1 MGRLDLNPQPDPS
14 GARSGARLGGSS
26 GGPSTTGS
34 SQASPGSSSFP
45 HLRALDGLRGVAV
58 AAVVIYH
65 LDPGVLPGGFLGVDM
80 FFVLSGFLIASL
92 VVRERQGTGRLDLR
106 NFYVRRLRRLTPAL
120 LLVIAAMGI
129 YGLVA
134 ASPGELERLRVQGLW
149 TLGWMANWRFIIDG
163 TSYTDFVAGVSPLRH
178 MWSLAIEEQFYL
190 LFPLLVMVLA
200 AARLG
205 GSTGL
210 RTRLVVVASAGAVAS
225 AVWMAVV
232 HHGSATIERAY
243 FGTDTRAHGLLIGVA
258 LGALLVGRPPIDGRA
273 AVVLRAVV
281 VPAVVVLV
289 VLFAVAAEG
298 AAWMYRGGFVVMA
311 VATAVIIASV
321 GASSW
326 LGSVL
331 GARPLVGLG
340 IISYGVYLWHW
351 PVITILDSQA
361 LGLSGFALAMAQVAI
376 TLGCALVSYVVVERP
391 VRSGS
396 LGRLLGPVS
405 VAVAPLGIAAA
416 AAVLVF
422 GTQMPTVASSTSDQQ
437 LATAPTPSV
446 ANGAAPAGPT
456 DARQADAGQADAG
469 QVAPVPVVLTGDSVA
484 HSLAGGSLGSGQ
496 APFPSWE
503 PSSSPFDPG
512 QVRLLSIAR
521 PQCSHLPGRVIS
533 RSGGQVRVLESDIAC
548 GDWRGD
554 LTSALDALDAKA
566 LVVVTT
572 SDTYDRR
579 IDGIDVVVGSAQWN
593 EMYTEH
599 LTWLSRTAAGA
610 GSRLVLVTPVPRSS
624 RFYVEAD
631 NESGWRE
638 QAVVDAMRNFAAGNS
653 RTVVLDLWAVLCPT
667 GDCDQLVEGFD
678 PAWRY
683 DGLHFDA
690 FGARWFA
697 DWITPSLVTLE
708 TGLPPR

>member
-1 MGRLDLNPQPDPS
+1 M
-14 GARSGARLGGSS
+14 
-26 GGPSTTGS
+26 
-34 SQASPGSSSFP
+34 P

-58 AAVVIYH
+58 AAVVVYH

-225 AVWMAVV
+225 AVWMVVV

-258 LGALLVGRPPIDGRA
+258 LGALLVGRPPVDGRA

-326 LGSVL
+326 LASVL

-376 TLGCALVSYVVVERP
+376 TLGCALVSFVVVERP
-391 VRSGS
+391 VRSGA

-405 VAVAPLGIAAA
+405 VAAAPLGIAAA

-422 GTQMPTVASSTSDQQ
+422 GTQMPTVTNSTSDQQ
-437 LATAPTPSV
+437 LATAPTSST
-446 ANGAAPAGPT
+446 ADGAAPAGPT
-456 DARQADAGQADAG
+456 GAGQAGAG

-533 RSGGQVRVLESDIAC
+533 RSGGQVRVLESDTAC
-548 GDWRGD
+548 GDWRSD

-579 IDGIDVVVGSAQWN
+579 VDGTDVVVGSAQWN

-599 LTWLSRTAAGA
+599 LTWLSRTAADAGA
-610 GSRLVLVTPVPRSS
+610 RLVLVTPVPRSS

-638 QAVVDAMRNFAAGNS
+638 QAVVDAMRNFAAGNP
-653 RTVVLDLWAVLCPT
+653 RTVVLDLWGVLCPT

>member
-1 MGRLDLNPQPDPS
+1 M
-14 GARSGARLGGSS
+14 
-26 GGPSTTGS
+26 
-34 SQASPGSSSFP
+34 
-45 HLRALDGLRGVAV
+45 

-65 LDPGVLPGGFLGVDM
+65 LNPGVLPGGFLGVDM

-106 NFYVRRLRRLTPAL
+106 NFYLRRLRRLTPAL

-149 TLGWMANWRFIIDG
+149 TLGWVANWRFIIDG

-200 AARLG
+200 AARFG
-205 GSTGL
+205 GAAGL
-210 RTRLVVVASAGAVAS
+210 RRRLVVVASVGAVAS
-225 AVWMAVV
+225 AVWMVVV
-232 HHGSATIERAY
+232 HYGSDTVERAY
-243 FGTDTRAHGLLIGVA
+243 FGTDTRAHGLLIGVV
-258 LGALLVGRPPIDGRA
+258 LGALLVGRPPVDGRA
-273 AVVLRAVV
+273 AAVLRTAV
-281 VPAVVVLV
+281 VPAVAVTMVL
-289 VLFAVAAEG
+289 LAVAAEG
-298 AAWMYRGGFVVMA
+298 APWMYRGGFVVMA

-321 GASSW
+321 GSAPW
-326 LGSVL
+326 LAAVL

-351 PVITILDSQA
+351 PVITILDSQT
-361 LGLSGFALAMAQVAI
+361 LGLSGLALAMAQVAI
-376 TLGCALVSYVVVERP
+376 TLGCALVSFVVVERP
-391 VRSGS
+391 VRSGA
-396 LGRLLGPVS
+396 LGRVLGPVA
-405 VAVAPLGIAAA
+405 VAAAPLGIAAA

-422 GTQMPTVASSTSDQQ
+422 GTQMPIVPGGPQDQQ
-437 LATAPTPSV
+437 LATAPSTTPAPELAPAPSP
-446 ANGAAPAGPT
+446 AAGAAGAAGT
-456 DARQADAGQADAG
+456 ARVG
-469 QVAPVPVVLTGDSVA
+469 PVPVVFTGDSVA
-484 HSLAGGSLGSGQ
+484 HSLAGGSLGSGN
-496 APFPSWE
+496 APFPAWE

-533 RSGGQVRVLESDIAC
+533 RSGGQVRVLESDAAC

-554 LTSALDALDAKA
+554 LVRALDDLDARA

-579 IDGIDVVVGSAQWN
+579 IDGTDVVVGSAQWN
-593 EMYTEH
+593 EMYTGH

-638 QAVVDAMRNFAAGNS
+638 QAVVDAMRDYADGDD

-708 TGLPPR
+708 TGLPGR